1 MESSLLS
8 WIVFLPAIGALG
20 VLIAPKSSARVI
32 AVLASLLT
40 FLLSLT
46 LFGKF
51 FGGGDPAQA
60 GEVFGTQYGF
70 LHCVQ
75 RLPWITGERFTI
87 RHPENLLV
95 GRTRCYLPIFDDGI
109 VERMVYVALVHIV
122 KIELLN
128 GRAQARHTRKRKR

>member
-1 MESSLLS
+1 MRGL
-8 WIVFLPAIGALG
+8 AGTGALAG
-20 VLIAPKSSARVI
+20 KGEPAAREPTRM
-32 AVLASLLT
+32 SPQDLLE
-40 FLLSLT
+40 LLRAEPFVPFEMQVS
-46 LFGKF
+46 
-51 FGGGDPAQA
+51 
-60 GEVFGTQYGF
+60 
-70 LHCVQ
+70 
-75 RLPWITGERFTI
+75 TGERFTI